1 MFFNH
6 ILYLTMLYYAYTQG
20 YSTKSSADASVPLM
34 TGRTDGNKRV
44 LFEAPTTLTPPF
56 SLDSIQHKYRK
67 IAGSVDAFE
76 PIPHNSDLSTDTSV
90 VGNIHMMG
98 KQYLSAGVVKGRYAI
113 VYIHDGTG
121 QTLRGRVEGFTSLV
135 QGEMYIK
142 AINSSINQ

>member
-1 MFFNH
+1 
-6 ILYLTMLYYAYTQG
+6 MLYDAYTQG
-20 YSTKSSADASVPLM
+20 YSTKSSADAPIPLM

-56 SLDSIQHKYRK
+56 SLESIHNKYK
-67 IAGSVDAFE
+67 KVTGSVDAFE
-76 PIPHNSDLSTDTSV
+76 PIPHNSDLFTDTDVIGSTV
-90 VGNIHMMG
+90 S
-98 KQYLSAGVVKGRYAI
+98 KQYLSADEVKGRYAI

>member
-1 MFFNH
+1 
-6 ILYLTMLYYAYTQG
+6 
-20 YSTKSSADASVPLM
+20 M